1 MAKQNQET
9 NNGKISLDRKIL
21 VSIINL
27 AAKEING
34 VESVTNTNRS
44 WIKKLF
50 KKYDDGVEIKFEQNG
65 ASEINQHIKQKGN
78 CGSRIHRQGREFVE
92 QVACKRREYSQ
103 KHYRQT
109 IKQLPE
115 ELISDI
121 FIYKP
126 DIDKIRKPR
135 IYHQTYQQSL
145 HFKEYQAQYDTG
157 YADKTL
163 DKR

>member
-34 VESVTNTNRS
+34 VESVTNTNRP

-65 ASEINQHIKQKGN
+65 ALTVDVYLNLYVGYNVPDVAYRVQENIRNSLATMVALKPLKIN
-78 CGSRIHRQGREFVE
+78 IHVNNVE
-92 QVACKRREYSQ
+92 CDKEV
-103 KHYRQT
+103 
-109 IKQLPE
+109 E
-115 ELISDI
+115 EN
-121 FIYKP
+121 
-126 DIDKIRKPR
+126 
-135 IYHQTYQQSL
+135 
-145 HFKEYQAQYDTG
+145 A
-157 YADKTL
+157 
-163 DKR
+163 

>member
-44 WIKKLF
+44 WIRKLF

-65 ASEINQHIKQKGN
+65 ALTVDVYLNLYIGYNVPDVAYRVQENIRNSLATMVALKPLKIN
-78 CGSRIHRQGREFVE
+78 IHVNNVE
-92 QVACKRREYSQ
+92 CDKEV
-103 KHYRQT
+103 
-109 IKQLPE
+109 E
-115 ELISDI
+115 E
-121 FIYKP
+121 
-126 DIDKIRKPR
+126 
-135 IYHQTYQQSL
+135 H
-145 HFKEYQAQYDTG
+145 A
-157 YADKTL
+157 
-163 DKR
+163 

>member
-65 ASEINQHIKQKGN
+65 AL
-78 CGSRIHRQGREFVE
+78 
-92 QVACKRREYSQ
+92 
-103 KHYRQT
+103 T
-109 IKQLPE
+109 IDVYLN
-115 ELISDI
+115 L
-121 FIYKP
+121 YVGYNVP
-126 DIDKIRKPR
+126 DIAYRVQENIKNSLATMVALKPLKINIHVNNVECDK
-135 IYHQTYQQSL
+135 
-145 HFKEYQAQYDTG
+145 EVEENA
-157 YADKTL
+157 
-163 DKR
+163 